1 MATTTMSSLAA
12 ADLAHIIHPLTRH
25 AQLDEQGPVIVV
37 EGRGVEVVLE
47 DGRVFL
53 DGSAGL
59 WNVNVGHGRKELA
72 AAAAAQMET
81 LAFSP
86 TFGAFSHPP
95 AIHLAT
101 RIAELAP
108 GDLDAVHFTSGGS
121 EANESAFKFARYW
134 WRLHGKA
141 DKQVILSH
149 ERGYHG
155 LSLGASS
162 ATGIDAYHGDFGPS
176 AADFERIPAPYMY
189 RCSAG
194 VPCDPATCPV
204 CSGAA
209 LEARIAEVG
218 ADRVAAVIVEPVLGT
233 GGVIP
238 PPPGYL
244 RAVREVCD
252 RNDVLM
258 IADEVIT
265 GFGRTGRWFGVNHD
279 DVVPDML
286 TFAKGVTSGY
296 LPLGGVIV
304 RRKIRDALHHVP
316 GDRALMHGF
325 TYSGHPAACAVAL
338 ENIAIVERE
347 ELVPRV
353 SEAGAHL
360 AARLSELSSLDNV
373 GDVRSRGLMAGV
385 ELVEDKATRARF
397 DPSAG
402 RGAAAT
408 RRARELGV
416 ITRPLPD
423 DILLLAPP
431 FVITNEQIDRM
442 VDVLAAA
449 IDETRH

>member
-194 VPCDPATCPV
+194 VPCDPETCPV

-244 RAVREVCD
+244 RARARGLRPQRRADDRRRGHHRLRTHRTLVRGQPRRRRARHADVRQGRDERLPATRRRD
-252 RNDVLM
+252 RP
-258 IADEVIT
+258 AQ
-265 GFGRTGRWFGVNHD
+265 
-279 DVVPDML
+279 
-286 TFAKGVTSGY
+286 
-296 LPLGGVIV
+296 
-304 RRKIRDALHHVP
+304 IRDALHDADP
-316 GDRALMHGF
+316 G
-325 TYSGHPAACAVAL
+325 S
-338 ENIAIVERE
+338 
-347 ELVPRV
+347 
-353 SEAGAHL
+353 
-360 AARLSELSSLDNV
+360 ARCTASPTP
-373 GDVRSRGLMAGV
+373 
-385 ELVEDKATRARF
+385 ATR
-397 DPSAG
+397 
-402 RGAAAT
+402 
-408 RRARELGV
+408 
-416 ITRPLPD
+416 
-423 DILLLAPP
+423 
-431 FVITNEQIDRM
+431 
-442 VDVLAAA
+442 
-449 IDETRH
+449 

>member
-1 MATTTMSSLAA
+1 MATTTMSDLAA

-37 EGRGVEVVLE
+37 EGRGVEVLLE

-72 AAAAAQMET
+72 SAAAAQMET

-134 WRLHGKA
+134 WRLHGEP

-149 ERGYHG
+149 D
-155 LSLGASS
+155 GATTGSRS
-162 ATGIDAYHGDFGPS
+162 APRPRPASTRTTRDFGPA
-176 AADFERIPAPYMY
+176 AADFERIPAPYVY

-194 VPCDPATCPV
+194 VPCDPETCPV

-238 PPPGYL
+238 
-244 RAVREVCD
+244 RR
-252 RNDVLM
+252 
-258 IADEVIT
+258 
-265 GFGRTGRWFGVNHD
+265 
-279 DVVPDML
+279 PD
-286 TFAKGVTSGY
+286 TW
-296 LPLGGVIV
+296 
-304 RRKIRDALHHVP
+304 
-316 GDRALMHGF
+316 
-325 TYSGHPAACAVAL
+325 
-338 ENIAIVERE
+338 
-347 ELVPRV
+347 
-353 SEAGAHL
+353 
-360 AARLSELSSLDNV
+360 
-373 GDVRSRGLMAGV
+373 
-385 ELVEDKATRARF
+385 RAR
-397 DPSAG
+397 SAT
-402 RGAAAT
+402 AT
-408 RRARELGV
+408 
-416 ITRPLPD
+416 TS
-423 DILLLAPP
+423 
-431 FVITNEQIDRM
+431 
-442 VDVLAAA
+442 
-449 IDETRH
+449 